1 METLVSD
8 LVIPEIVQSAELQLP
23 QGAVP
28 GVVDHWLRTYI
39 PSTQTTYRS
48 TVAKYQALIGEP
60 FEYLLASRGRCF
72 ATASAFK
79 TKLMESGAANAT
91 VNRHLAALRAFI
103 EHCGP
108 SGLAVVEW
116 ALKIGDLPSKPYRDT
131 HGPGLE
137 RVRGMFEAANASAS
151 PERDRAL
158 MAVLFGLAL
167 RRGEV
172 AQLGVEDFD
181 AGRGAFMV
189 MGKGQGGQKVV
200 VRAPPEVVE
209 AVSAWVAV
217 RGGSPGA
224 LFLRARPLTVQASQK
239 GPPAPVAVLSE
250 DWAARLAQIIPGWTP
265 GEVVQVGGEAPAEP
279 HGPRVALVYRGR
291 LSTRAIATVVAKL
304 ARAAGATS
312 KVRPHGLRHTA
323 ITEALKAT
331 GGDLTKTRDF
341 SRHKDIRTVG
351 IYNDNRENHGLEVAT
366 GVAAGV
372 MGETKPKGSG

>member
-1 METLVSD
+1 MTD
-8 LVIPEIVQSAELQLP
+8 LVIPEIVQSSELQLP
-23 QGAVP
+23 PGAVP

-39 PSTQTTYRS
+39 PSTQTTYKS
-48 TVAKYQALIGEP
+48 TVAKYERLIGEP

-72 ATASAFK
+72 ATASAFR

-91 VNRHLAALRAFI
+91 VNRHLAALRAFV

-137 RVRGMFEAANASAS
+137 RVRGMFEAANASRS

-172 AQLGVEDFD
+172 AQLGVGDFD
-181 AGRGAFMV
+181 AGRGIFLV
-189 MGKGQGGQKVV
+189 QGKGQGGQKVV

-217 RGGSPGA
+217 RGGSSGA
-224 LFLRARPLTVQASQK
+224 LFLRARPLPAQASK
-239 GPPAPVAVLSE
+239 RAPPAPAAVLSE

-265 GEVVQVGGEAPAEP
+265 GEGVQVGGEAPAEP
-279 HGPRVALVYRGR
+279 QAPRVALVYRGR
-291 LSTRAIATVVAKL
+291 LSTRAIATVVARL
-304 ARAAGATS
+304 ARVAGATS

>member
-1 METLVSD
+1 MTD

-23 QGAVP
+23 QGVVP

-39 PSTQTTYRS
+39 PSTQTTYKS

-72 ATASAFK
+72 ATSSAFK

-91 VNRHLAALRAFI
+91 VNRHLAALRAFV

-137 RVRGMFEAANASAS
+137 RVRGMFEAANASVC

-224 LFLRARPLTVQASQK
+224 LFLRARPSPVQASK
-239 GPPAPVAVLSE
+239 PAVLSE
-250 DWAARLAQIIPGWTP
+250 DWAARLAQAIPGWIP
-265 GEVVQVGGEAPAEP
+265 GEGPAEP
-279 HGPRVALVYRGR
+279 QAPRADLTYRGR
-291 LSTRAIATVVAKL
+291 LSTRAIATVVARL

>member
-1 METLVSD
+1 MTV
-8 LVIPEIVQSAELQLP
+8 LVIPEIVGSSELQLP

-48 TVAKYQALIGEP
+48 TVAKYQTLIGEP

-91 VNRHLAALRAFI
+91 VNRHLAALRAFV

-108 SGLAVVEW
+108 SGLGVVEW

-137 RVRGMFEAANASAS
+137 RVRRMFEAANASPT

-181 AGRGAFMV
+181 AGRGVLMV
-189 MGKGQGGQKVV
+189 QGKGQGGQKVV

-224 LFLRARPLTVQASQK
+224 LFLRARPLPVQAAKK
-239 GPPAPVAVLSE
+239 GPPAPAAVLSE
-250 DWAARLAQIIPGWTP
+250 DWAARLAQMIPGWTP
-265 GEVVQVGGEAPAEP
+265 GEWVQVGGEAPAESQA
-279 HGPRVALVYRGR
+279 PRVALVYRGR
-291 LSTRAIATVVAKL
+291 LSTRAIASVVAKL

>member
-1 METLVSD
+1 VETLVSD

-23 QGAVP
+23 PGAVP
-28 GVVDHWLRTYI
+28 GVVDHWLRSYI

-72 ATASAFK
+72 ATVSAFK
-79 TKLMESGAANAT
+79 TRLMEAGAANAT
-91 VNRHLAALRAFI
+91 VNRHLAALRAFVD
-103 EHCGP
+103 HCGP

-137 RVRGMFEAANASAS
+137 RVRGMFEAANASPT

-181 AGRGAFMV
+181 AGRGVFMV
-189 MGKGQGGQKVV
+189 QGKGQGGQKVV

-224 LFLRARPLTVQASQK
+224 LFLRARPLPVQAAKK
-239 GPPAPVAVLSE
+239 GPPAPVGVLSE
-250 DWAARLAQIIPGWTP
+250 DWAARLAQVIPGWTP
-265 GEVVQVGGEAPAEP
+265 GVHGGGEASAESHAP
-279 HGPRVALVYRGR
+279 QVALAYRGR

-366 GVAAGV
+366 GVVAGV

>member
-1 METLVSD
+1 MTD
-8 LVIPEIVQSAELQLP
+8 IVIPEVVKSSELQLP
-23 QGAVP
+23 PGAMP

-79 TKLMESGAANAT
+79 TKLMEAGAANAT
-91 VNRHLAALRAFI
+91 VNRHLAALRAFVD
-103 EHCGP
+103 HCGP
-108 SGLAVVEW
+108 TGLGVVEW
-116 ALKIGDLPSKPYRDT
+116 VLKIEDLPSKPYRDT

-137 RVRGMFEAANASAS
+137 RVRGMFAAANASLT

-172 AQLGVEDFD
+172 AQLGLEDFD
-181 AGRGAFMV
+181 QERGALLV
-189 MGKGQGGQKVV
+189 QGKGQGGQKVV

-209 AVSAWVAV
+209 ALSAWVAV
-217 RGGSPGA
+217 RGSSPGA
-224 LFLRARPLTVQASQK
+224 LFLRARLSPLQAPK
-239 GPPAPVAVLSE
+239 KAPPAPAVVLSE

-265 GEVVQVGGEAPAEP
+265 DGERVQVGEAPAEP
-279 HGPRVALVYRGR
+279 QAPRLVYRGR

-304 ARAAGATS
+304 ARAAGATT

-323 ITEALKAT
+323 ITEALRAT
-331 GGDLTKTRDF
+331 GGDLTKTKDF

>member
-1 METLVSD
+1 MTD

-23 QGAVP
+23 PGAVT

-39 PSTQTTYRS
+39 PSTQTTYKS
-48 TVAKYQALIGEP
+48 TVAKYESLIGEP

-91 VNRHLAALRAFI
+91 VNRHLAALRAFV

-137 RVRGMFEAANASAS
+137 RVRGMFEAANSS
-151 PERDRAL
+151 PCPERDRAL

-189 MGKGQGGQKVV
+189 QGKGQGGQKVV

-209 AVSAWVAV
+209 AVSAWMAV
-217 RGGSPGA
+217 RGDSPGA
-224 LFLRARPLTVQASQK
+224 LFLRARPLPVQAAK
-239 GPPAPVAVLSE
+239 KAPPPAGVLSE
-250 DWAARLAQIIPGWTP
+250 DWAARLAHIIPGWTP
-265 GEVVQVGGEAPAEP
+265 GEGAQVGGEAPAEP
-279 HGPRVALVYRGR
+279 PARVAVAYRGR
-291 LSTRAIATVVAKL
+291 LSTRAIASVVARL
-304 ARAAGATS
+304 ARGGDGPRV
-312 KVRPHGLRHTA
+312 KPHGLRHAA
-323 ITEALKAT
+323 ITEAARKEK
-331 GGDLTKTRDF
+331 DLVKLRDF
-341 SRHKDIRTVG
+341 ARHRDIRTTA
-351 IYNDNRENHGLEVAT
+351 IYIDNLENHGLEIA
-366 GVAAGV
+366 ASIAGV

>member
-1 METLVSD
+1 MTD

-23 QGAVP
+23 PGVVP

-39 PSTQTTYRS
+39 PSTQTTYKS

-72 ATASAFK
+72 ATASALK
-79 TKLMESGAANAT
+79 TKLMEAGAANAT
-91 VNRHLAALRAFI
+91 VNRHLAALRAFV

-108 SGLAVVEW
+108 SGLGVVEW

-137 RVRGMFEAANASAS
+137 RVRGMFEAANASPT

-181 AGRGAFMV
+181 AGRGVLMV
-189 MGKGQGGQKVV
+189 QGKGQGGQKVV

-217 RGGSPGA
+217 RGGSSGA
-224 LFLRARPLTVQASQK
+224 LFLRARPLPAQASK
-239 GPPAPVAVLSE
+239 RAPPAPAAVLSE
-250 DWAARLAQIIPGWTP
+250 DWAARLAQVIPGWTP
-265 GEVVQVGGEAPAEP
+265 GEGGQVGGEAPAVP
-279 HGPRVALVYRGR
+279 QAPRVALTYRGR
-291 LSTRAIATVVAKL
+291 LSTRAIASVVARL
-304 ARAAGATS
+304 ARGDDGPRV
-312 KVRPHGLRHTA
+312 KPHGLRHAA
-323 ITEALKAT
+323 ITEAARKEK
-331 GGDLTKTRDF
+331 DLVKLRDF
-341 SRHKDIRTVG
+341 ARHRDIRTTA
-351 IYNDNRENHGLEVAT
+351 IYIDNLENHGLEIA
-366 GVAAGV
+366 ASIAGV
-372 MGETKPKGSG
+372 LGETKPKGSG

>member
-1 METLVSD
+1 MTD

-23 QGAVP
+23 PGAVP

-39 PSTQTTYRS
+39 PSTQTTYKS
-48 TVAKYQALIGEP
+48 TVAKYERLIGEP

-91 VNRHLAALRAFI
+91 VNRHLAALRAFVD
-103 EHCGP
+103 HCGP
-108 SGLAVVEW
+108 TGLGVVEW

-137 RVRGMFEAANASAS
+137 RVRGMFEAANASVC

-181 AGRGAFMV
+181 AGRGVLMV
-189 MGKGQGGQKVV
+189 QGKGQGGQKVV

-224 LFLRARPLTVQASQK
+224 LFLRARPLPVQASKK
-239 GPPAPVAVLSE
+239 GPPAPTAVLSE

-265 GEVVQVGGEAPAEP
+265 GVHSGGEVPAEP
-279 HGPRVALVYRGR
+279 HAPRVALAYRGR
-291 LSTRAIATVVAKL
+291 LSTRAIASVVARL
-304 ARAAGATS
+304 ARGDDGPRV
-312 KVRPHGLRHTA
+312 KPHGLRHAA
-323 ITEALKAT
+323 ITEAARKEK
-331 GGDLTKTRDF
+331 DLVKLRDF
-341 SRHKDIRTVG
+341 ARHRDIRTTA
-351 IYNDNRENHGLEVAT
+351 IYIDNLENHGLEIA
-366 GVAAGV
+366 ASIAGV
-372 MGETKPKGSG
+372 LSETKPKGSG